1 MKFVIFIITCFGT
14 LFVNGQIKNIAPSI
28 PATDEYHGIK
38 VVDEYRNLED
48 LKDPATINWMKSQ
61 TDYTN
66 SVLSQIPKKNFYLE
80 KRLELDKR
88 QGYLISNLK
97 IVGNDKYFY
106 LKKKQAT
113 KR

>member
-1 MKFVIFIITCFGT
+1 MMVRVVMMTPSKSTKNNILIVRLYEICNIYHYLLWYFVCKWT
-14 LFVNGQIKNIAPSI
+14 NKNIAPSI

-80 KRLELDKR
+80 KDWNWIRGK
-88 QGYLISNLK
+88 G
-97 IVGNDKYFY
+97 
-106 LKKKQAT
+106 T
-113 KR
+113 

>member
-80 KRLELDKR
+80 KDWNWIRGK
-88 QGYLISNLK
+88 G
-97 IVGNDKYFY
+97 
-106 LKKKQAT
+106 T
-113 KR
+113 

>member
-1 MKFVIFIITCFGT
+1 MSITG
-14 LFVNGQIKNIAPSI
+14 S
-28 PATDEYHGIK
+28 K

-66 SVLSQIPKKNFYLE
+66 SVLSQIPKKKFYLE
-80 KRLELDKR
+80 KDWNWIRGKR
-88 QGYLISNLK
+88 YLISNLK

-106 LKKKQAT
+106 LKKSRQR
-113 KR
+113 KRMAKLYCRNGLGEMKNYFMILPDIEF